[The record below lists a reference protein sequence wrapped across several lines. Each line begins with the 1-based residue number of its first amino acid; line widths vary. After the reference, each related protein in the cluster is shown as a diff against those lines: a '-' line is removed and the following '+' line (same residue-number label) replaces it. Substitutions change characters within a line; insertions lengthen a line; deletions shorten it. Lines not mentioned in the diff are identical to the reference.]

1 MAKAAVLRAR
11 NHPITLAMGA
21 LPPFEVRFINLIN
34 FEFMI
39 YVKSKDGKILMPSER
54 NGRIGYLLRHGKAH
68 VVSRVPFTVQLDYE
82 STTYTQEVSLGIDA
96 GSKHIGVSASSE
108 KRELLAAQV
117 ELRSDVTK
125 LLSSRRELRRTRR
138 NRKTRYRKSRFDNR
152 KRKDGWLAP
161 SVAQKVESHL
171 KVIRLAHGLLPITKV
186 TIEVAQFDAQKIKN
200 PDIKGEEY
208 QQGEQMGFWNVR
220 EYVLARDGHRC
231 VHCNGKSKDPILNVH
246 HLESRKVGGN
256 SPSNLVTL
264 CETCHKAYHRGE
276 FDLKIKR
283 GSSLRDAAVMNI
295 MRWAIYERAKAEF
308 QNTYLTYGYITKHT
322 RIGSGIAKT
331 HAADAFCIAKNV
343 HARRLK
349 SYFLCRC
356 IPRHTRALH
365 VANPKKGGVR
375 RSCIASHKIGKSRFQ
390 RYDMVQWEGKE
401 CFIFGSTNGRPILR
415 DMKGK
420 QIAEQPS
427 VNIKTITFLKRLR
440 MNLLMV
446 VV

>member
-1 MAKAAVLRAR
+1 
-11 NHPITLAMGA
+11 MGA

-68 VVSRVPFTVQLDYE
+68 VISLVPFVVQLDYE

-96 GSKHIGVSASSE
+96 GSKHVGVSASSE
-108 KRELLAAQV
+108 KKELFAAQV
-117 ELRSDVTK
+117 ELRNDVTK
-125 LLSSRRELRRTRR
+125 LLSTRRELRRTRR
-138 NRKTRYRKSRFDNR
+138 NRKTRYRKARFDNR
-152 KRKDGWLAP
+152 KKKDGWLAP
-161 SVAQKVESHL
+161 SVGQKVESHL
-171 KVIRLAHGLLPITKV
+171 KVIRLVHGLLPITKT
-186 TIEVAQFDAQKIKN
+186 TIEVAQFDVQKINN
-200 PDIKGEEY
+200 PNIIGDEY

-220 EYVLARDGHRC
+220 EFVLARDGHRC
-231 VHCNGKSKDPILNVH
+231 VHCKGKSKDAILNVH
-246 HLESRKVGGN
+246 HMESRKIGGN
-256 SPSNLVTL
+256 SPSNLITL

-295 MRWAIYERAKAEF
+295 MRWTIYERAKAEF
-308 QNTYLTYGYITKHT
+308 QNTYLTYGYITKHI
-322 RIGSGIAKT
+322 RIGYGIAKT

-415 DMKGK
+415 DMNGK

-427 VNIKTITFLKRLR
+427 VNIRTIKFLKRLR
-440 MNLLMV
+440 NNILV
-446 VV
+446 EERTSES